1 MLTPNPQNSRFKA
14 KLYRENFSHAASTH
28 IPSDPELDSIKQSGL
43 AVEEYF
49 SDGIH
54 HSLLIHMEKLI

>member
-1 MLTPNPQNSRFKA
+1 MHKIQDVKQNYMEKTA
-14 KLYRENFSHAASTH
+14 HAASTPT
-28 IPSDPELDSIKQSGL
+28 PSDPELDSIEQSGL
-43 AVEEYF
+43 ELEEYF

>member
-1 MLTPNPQNSRFKA
+1 MHKILDLKQNYIETTSP
-14 KLYRENFSHAASTH
+14 AASAH
-28 IPSDPELDSIKQSGL
+28 IPSDPKLGSIKQSGL
-43 AVEEYF
+43 EMEEYF